1 MFITRLITLKKKKTR
16 SWATRL
22 IKNHLDVWESC
33 NLAHGVPNPHTYIYI
48 SLFIIYIYGHF
59 LSIARVIVAIW
70 QPQITDLEG
79 SSSSFFCPEGQHFN
93 RIRKCRHRA
102 HYLYMYIKVYT
113 YVQYTQLYHCNM

>member
-1 MFITRLITLKKKKTR
+1 MFITQKKKTR

-22 IKNHLDVWESC
+22 IKTHLDVWESC
-33 NLAHGVPNPHTYIYI
+33 HLAHGVPNPHI

-79 SSSSFFCPEGQHFN
+79 SSSFSVLKVNIFN

-102 HYLYMYIKVYT
+102 HYLYVY
-113 YVQYTQLYHCNM
+113 